1 MNKIYISKLA
11 GEPLTEYLKSLGY
24 ELHFVTGED
33 SPVYD
38 AVKTHA
44 DIHMCQLGL
53 WENAEIFPGNP
64 KLLAN
69 NYPGNI
75 IYNAVF
81 TGKYFIHNL
90 KHTSPELLNAAKAW
104 HETHAK
110 GTPFHILDVPQGYTR
125 CTLLPVD
132 ESSFITSDEGIA
144 KELADYDTEVLLI
157 QKGYIALPGFDYGFI
172 GGCAGHIL
180 TPRTGEKSGLLSIN
194 YPDTISQANTSQRTI
209 IFNGNLEAHPNY
221 KKIAAFIKDRDI
233 NIEYFSDYPL
243 TDIGSILTG

>member
-1 MNKIYISKLA
+1 MNKIHLSKLA
-11 GEPLTEYLKSLGY
+11 EKPLTEYLKSLGY
-24 ELHFVTGED
+24 ELHFLTGED

-53 WENAEIFPGNP
+53 WENTEIFPGNP
-64 KLLAN
+64 KLLAG

-90 KHTSPELLNAAKAW
+90 KYTNPELLDAAKTW
-104 HETHAK
+104 HEAHAK
-110 GTPFHILDVPQGYTR
+110 GTPLHIVDVPQGYTR

-144 KELADYDTEVLLI
+144 KALADYDAEVLLI
-157 QKGYIALPGFDYGFI
+157 EKGHIALKCFDYGFI
-172 GGCAGHIL
+172 GGCTGHII
-180 TPRTGEKSGLLSIN
+180 TPAAATHSDTENTQFQTGK
-194 YPDTISQANTSQRTI
+194 RTI
-209 IFNGNLEAHPNY
+209 IFNGNLAAHPDY

-233 NIEYFSDYPL
+233 NIKYFSDYPL